1 MKKNFDENFNILQKE
16 ICDITKN
23 IDKVQKKN
31 HQTMSKIV
39 QKLKFI
45 NKETMPYEENT
56 NNSSLIKINNTEY
69 IQCKSA
75 KNLKL
80 NNYLSTY
87 NNKNIYSKE
96 VTDGN
101 YKKHQ
106 PAIQIYKNYMNKLN
120 ELNNNT
126 QANNCPNKIFN
137 NSTDNSNSISIVKE
151 KIKFN
156 KDKCNNISK
165 NMNMETAKNNFF
177 IKDYFII
184 DKINEKQTFNY
195 NNKGI
200 NSLDL
205 LSIPNNIKIKIT
217 KPKAN
222 NKFNN
227 REKISFNKN
236 IKYNLDLGYHWNK
249 EAENDKDTNQEKNKF
264 EYNMFSS
271 RLGHKST
278 NNIYKTKINSFNKQ
292 SNNYYKKITL
302 KEHPSLNIYKNGIYE
317 KNKVSRINNC
327 SEKIK
332 RNLSYKKKSNNN
344 YNDNKKKRSSNN
356 FNSLDVEKLR
366 KIDINKSKN
375 FNKLEQYDMK
385 SISKIKKILNCK
397 NYEECLKKINKLSEQ
412 KSFIKKIFS
421 LYQKC
426 GGSEQTGD
434 NYQNCLIWINNLIRK
449 ERQLKNNNKYEDFCK
464 KIMKEN
470 NIKNF
475 SVFQLFVQNAFNEK
489 KNENNFLEDIKRI
502 LSVEDCILTER
513 NKDINKNLIER
524 DILEENK
531 ENIINNNLNQ
541 F

>member
-45 NKETMPYEENT
+45 NKETMPNEENT

-126 QANNCPNKIFN
+126 QANNCPNKTFN

-177 IKDYFII
+177 IKDYFITE
-184 DKINEKQTFNY
+184 KINEKQIFNY

-200 NSLDL
+200 NTLDL
-205 LSIPNNIKIKIT
+205 LAIPNNIKIKIT

-344 YNDNKKKRSSNN
+344 YNDNKKKRCSNN

-531 ENIINNNLNQ
+531 ENIIKSVLKKK
-541 F
+541 

>member
-45 NKETMPYEENT
+45 NKETMPNEENT

>member
-45 NKETMPYEENT
+45 NKETMPNEENT

-126 QANNCPNKIFN
+126 QANNCPNKTFN

-177 IKDYFII
+177 IKDYFIT

-249 EAENDKDTNQEKNKF
+249 EAENDKGTNQEKNKF

-344 YNDNKKKRSSNN
+344 YNDNKKKRCSNN

-531 ENIINNNLNQ
+531 ENIINKNLNQ

>member
-126 QANNCPNKIFN
+126 QANNCPNKTFN

-151 KIKFN
+151 RIKFN
-156 KDKCNNISK
+156 KDKYNNLSK
-165 NMNMETAKNNFF
+165 NMNMETAKNHLF
-177 IKDYFII
+177 IKDYFITE
-184 DKINEKQTFNY
+184 KINEKQIFNY

-200 NSLDL
+200 NTLDL
-205 LSIPNNIKIKIT
+205 LAIPNNIKIKIT

>member
-45 NKETMPYEENT
+45 NKETMPNEENT

-126 QANNCPNKIFN
+126 QANNCPNKTFN

-177 IKDYFII
+177 IKDYFIT

-249 EAENDKDTNQEKNKF
+249 EAENDKGTNQEKNKF

>member
-45 NKETMPYEENT
+45 NKETMPNEENT

-126 QANNCPNKIFN
+126 QANNCPNKTFN

-177 IKDYFII
+177 IKDYFIT

-249 EAENDKDTNQEKNKF
+249 EEENDKDTNQEKNKF

-344 YNDNKKKRSSNN
+344 YNDNRKKRCSNN

>member
-45 NKETMPYEENT
+45 NKETMPNEENT

-126 QANNCPNKIFN
+126 QANNCPNKTFN

-151 KIKFN
+151 RIKFN
-156 KDKCNNISK
+156 KDKYNNLSK
-165 NMNMETAKNNFF
+165 NMNMETAKNHLF
-177 IKDYFII
+177 IKDYFITE
-184 DKINEKQTFNY
+184 KINEKQIFNY

-200 NSLDL
+200 NTLDL
-205 LSIPNNIKIKIT
+205 LAIPNNIKIKIT

-249 EAENDKDTNQEKNKF
+249 EAENDKGTNQEKNKF

-344 YNDNKKKRSSNN
+344 YNDNKKKRCSNN

-397 NYEECLKKINKLSEQ
+397 NYEECLKKINKLSEE

>member
-45 NKETMPYEENT
+45 NKETMPNEENT

-106 PAIQIYKNYMNKLN
+106 PAIQLYKNYMNKLN

-126 QANNCPNKIFN
+126 QANNCPNKTFN

-151 KIKFN
+151 RIKFN
-156 KDKCNNISK
+156 KDKYNNLSK
-165 NMNMETAKNNFF
+165 NMNMETAKNHLF
-177 IKDYFII
+177 IKDYFITE
-184 DKINEKQTFNY
+184 KINEKQIFNY

-200 NSLDL
+200 NTLDL
-205 LSIPNNIKIKIT
+205 LAIPNNIKIKIT

-249 EAENDKDTNQEKNKF
+249 EAENDKGTNQEKNKF

-426 GGSEQTGD
+426 GESEQTGD

>member
-45 NKETMPYEENT
+45 NKETMPNEENT

-126 QANNCPNKIFN
+126 QANNCPNKTFN
-137 NSTDNSNSISIVKE
+137 NSNDNSNSISIVKE
-151 KIKFN
+151 KIKLN

-177 IKDYFII
+177 IKDYFITE
-184 DKINEKQTFNY
+184 KINEKQIFNY

-200 NSLDL
+200 NTLDL
-205 LSIPNNIKIKIT
+205 LAIPNNIKIKIT

-222 NKFNN
+222 NKLNN

-249 EAENDKDTNQEKNKF
+249 EAENDKGTNQEKNKF

>member
-45 NKETMPYEENT
+45 NKETMPNEENT

-126 QANNCPNKIFN
+126 QANNCPNKTFN

-151 KIKFN
+151 RIKFN
-156 KDKCNNISK
+156 KDKYNNLSK
-165 NMNMETAKNNFF
+165 NMNMETAKNHLF
-177 IKDYFII
+177 IKDYFITE
-184 DKINEKQTFNY
+184 KINEKQIFNY

-200 NSLDL
+200 NTLDL
-205 LSIPNNIKIKIT
+205 LAIPNNIKIKIT

-249 EAENDKDTNQEKNKF
+249 EAGNDKDTNQEKNKF

>member
-45 NKETMPYEENT
+45 NKETMPNEENT

-126 QANNCPNKIFN
+126 QANNCPNKTFN

-177 IKDYFII
+177 IKDYFIT

-249 EAENDKDTNQEKNKF
+249 EEENDKDTNQEKNKF

>member
-45 NKETMPYEENT
+45 NKETMPNEENT

-126 QANNCPNKIFN
+126 QANNCPNKTFN

-151 KIKFN
+151 RIKFN
-156 KDKCNNISK
+156 KDKYNNLSK
-165 NMNMETAKNNFF
+165 NMNMETAKNHLF
-177 IKDYFII
+177 IKDYFITE
-184 DKINEKQTFNY
+184 KINEKQIFNY

-200 NSLDL
+200 NTLDL
-205 LSIPNNIKIKIT
+205 LAIPNNIKIKIT

-264 EYNMFSS
+264 EYNIFSS

>member
-126 QANNCPNKIFN
+126 QANNCPNKTFN

-151 KIKFN
+151 RIKFN
-156 KDKCNNISK
+156 KDKYNNLSK
-165 NMNMETAKNNFF
+165 NMNMETAKNHLF
-177 IKDYFII
+177 IKDYFITE
-184 DKINEKQTFNY
+184 KINEKQIFNY

-200 NSLDL
+200 NTLDL
-205 LSIPNNIKIKIT
+205 LAIPNNIKIKIA

>member
-1 MKKNFDENFNILQKE
+1 
-16 ICDITKN
+16 
-23 IDKVQKKN
+23 
-31 HQTMSKIV
+31 
-39 QKLKFI
+39 
-45 NKETMPYEENT
+45 MPYEENT

-106 PAIQIYKNYMNKLN
+106 PAIQLYKNYMNKLN

-126 QANNCPNKIFN
+126 QANNCPNKTFN
-137 NSTDNSNSISIVKE
+137 NSNDNSNSISIVKE
-151 KIKFN
+151 KIKLN

-177 IKDYFII
+177 IKDYFITE
-184 DKINEKQTFNY
+184 KINEKQIFNY

-200 NSLDL
+200 NTLDL
-205 LSIPNNIKIKIT
+205 LAIPNNIKIKIT

-249 EAENDKDTNQEKNKF
+249 EADNDKDTNQEKNKF

-302 KEHPSLNIYKNGIYE
+302 KEHPSLNIYKNGVYE

-344 YNDNKKKRSSNN
+344 YNDNKKKRCSNN

>member
-45 NKETMPYEENT
+45 NKETMPNEENT

-126 QANNCPNKIFN
+126 QANNCPNKTFN

-165 NMNMETAKNNFF
+165 NMNMETAKNHLF
-177 IKDYFII
+177 IKDYFITE
-184 DKINEKQTFNY
+184 KINEKQIFNY

-200 NSLDL
+200 NTLDL
-205 LSIPNNIKIKIT
+205 LSIP
-217 KPKAN
+217 
-222 NKFNN
+222 
-227 REKISFNKN
+227 
-236 IKYNLDLGYHWNK
+236 NLDLGYHWNK
-249 EAENDKDTNQEKNKF
+249 EAENDKGTNQEKNKF

>member
-45 NKETMPYEENT
+45 NKETMPNEENT

-126 QANNCPNKIFN
+126 QANNCPNKTFN

-177 IKDYFII
+177 IKDYFIT

-200 NSLDL
+200 NTLDL

-249 EAENDKDTNQEKNKF
+249 EAENDKGTNQEKNKF

>member
-45 NKETMPYEENT
+45 NKETMPNEENT

-106 PAIQIYKNYMNKLN
+106 PAIQLYKNYMNKLN

-126 QANNCPNKIFN
+126 QANNCPNKTFN

-165 NMNMETAKNNFF
+165 NMNMETAKNHLF
-177 IKDYFII
+177 IKDYFITE
-184 DKINEKQTFNY
+184 KINEKQIFNY

-200 NSLDL
+200 NTLDL
-205 LSIPNNIKIKIT
+205 LAIPNNIKIKIT

>member
-45 NKETMPYEENT
+45 NKETMPNEENT

-126 QANNCPNKIFN
+126 QANNCPNKTFN

-177 IKDYFII
+177 IKDYFIT

-249 EAENDKDTNQEKNKF
+249 EADNDKDTNQEKNKF

-344 YNDNKKKRSSNN
+344 YNDNKKKRCSNN